1 MTRSRPG
8 YKRHRFPPEII
19 AHAVWLYYRFNLGFC
34 EVEEVSLERR
44 IDISYATIR
53 RLVEKFGPAIASGLR
68 RLVAF
73 DAWNAVVSPV

>member
-44 IDISYATIR
+44 IDISYATFHTQQSVGW
-53 RLVEKFGPAIASGLR
+53 LKNSGPLLQVDCAA
-68 RLVAF
+68 
-73 DAWNAVVSPV
+73 